1 LPVGFQLAVTPEL
14 DMSADSDGAGRHVA
28 YGGVVGL
35 SHALGS
41 SVSLGGEL
49 AAFED
54 DDPAGRSL
62 DARLTGSLAWQAT
75 PRLQVD
81 VEADAGLS
89 AGAPD
94 TALMIGFADRF
105 R

>member
-1 LPVGFQLAVTPEL
+1 MWPTAGW
-14 DMSADSDGAGRHVA
+14 SAYRTR
-28 YGGVVGL
+28 L
-35 SHALGS
+35 RRL
-41 SVSLGGEL
+41 VSMAGEL

-54 DDPAGRSL
+54 ADPAGHSL
-62 DARLTGSLAWQAT
+62 DARFAASLAWQAT
-75 PRLQVD
+75 PRLQLD

-94 TALMIGFADRF
+94 TALMVGFADRF